1 MINNFDEARLDDQSA
16 LGEFDQQLRYLAQA
30 GARIRVEAADVGLPE
45 GLELKPRGVVVVG
58 AEARLIR
65 AVLEPVCP
73 VPLIAWSLPGLPG
86 WAGPLDL
93 VVVLAS
99 GPDGSRGQAL
109 LATAAEAS
117 RRGCMIM
124 LATPAESPLAQA
136 VSSRALLVPTRT
148 ADPTAAAVVVLS
160 LLNRVGLGPVVNTDH
175 AAEAADMV
183 AEESSPH
190 RDLSSNPAKDFACGL
205 GDAEPLIWGG
215 SVLAA
220 RASRRIA
227 EAIRYYSG
235 RHVLAADAREIAQ
248 VMRHVKPKDPFA
260 DPFTDGER
268 GTVLVLLDDEYVSE
282 TGAAEEWMLRELA
295 ESVGARVCE
304 LSAGVGSEVDR
315 YVTLLLRGLYGA
327 SYHAV
332 ALGAEP
338 GPVSSGSDGFR
349 GAL

>member
-1 MINNFDEARLDDQSA
+1 MIGNFDEARLDDQGVLA
-16 LGEFDQQLRYLAQA
+16 AYDEQLRTLAQA
-30 GARIRVEAADVGLPE
+30 GARIRIEAADAALPA

-58 AEARLIR
+58 AEARLVR

-99 GPDGSRGQAL
+99 DPEGSRGQVL

-117 RRGCMIM
+117 RRGCMLM
-124 LATPAESPLAQA
+124 LATPSGSALAQA

-160 LLNRVGLGPVVNTDH
+160 LLNQVGLGPAVNTDH

-190 RDLSSNPAKDFACGL
+190 HDLSSNPAKDLACGL

-227 EAIRYYSG
+227 EAIRFYSG
-235 RHVLAADAREIAQ
+235 RHVLAADAGEIAQ

-282 TGAAEEWMLRELA
+282 TGAAEERMLRQLA
-295 ESVGARVCE
+295 ESVGTRVCE
-304 LSAGVGSEVDR
+304 LSAGGGSEVDR
-315 YVTLLLRGLYGA
+315 YITLLLRGLYGA
-327 SYHAV
+327 SYHAI

-338 GPVSSGSDGFR
+338 GPVPSTVDGRR

>member
-1 MINNFDEARLDDQSA
+1 MIDNFDEARLDDQGVLA
-16 LGEFDQQLRYLAQA
+16 AYDEQLRTLAQA
-30 GARIRVEAADVGLPE
+30 GARIRIEAADAALPA

-58 AEARLIR
+58 AEARLVR

-99 GPDGSRGQAL
+99 DPEGSRGQVL

-117 RRGCMIM
+117 RRGCMLM
-124 LATPAESPLAQA
+124 LATPSGSALAQA
-136 VSSRALLVPTRT
+136 VSSRTLLVPTRT

-160 LLNRVGLGPVVNTDH
+160 LLNQVGLGPAVNTDH

-190 RDLSSNPAKDFACGL
+190 HDLSSNPAKDLACGL

-227 EAIRYYSG
+227 EAIRFYSG
-235 RHVLAADAREIAQ
+235 RHVLAADAGEIAQ

-282 TGAAEEWMLRELA
+282 TGAAEERMLRQLA
-295 ESVGARVCE
+295 ESVGTRVCE
-304 LSAGVGSEVDR
+304 LSAGGGSEVDR
-315 YVTLLLRGLYGA
+315 YITLLLRGLYGA
-327 SYHAV
+327 SYHAI

-338 GPVSSGSDGFR
+338 GPVPSTVDGRR

>member
-1 MINNFDEARLDDQSA
+1 MIGNFDEARLDDQGVLA
-16 LGEFDQQLRYLAQA
+16 AYDEQLRTLAQA
-30 GARIRVEAADVGLPE
+30 GARIRIEAADAALPA

-58 AEARLIR
+58 AEARLVR

-99 GPDGSRGQAL
+99 DPEGSRGQVL

-117 RRGCMIM
+117 RRGCMLM
-124 LATPAESPLAQA
+124 LATPSGSALAQA

-160 LLNRVGLGPVVNTDH
+160 LLNQVGLGPAVNTDH

-190 RDLSSNPAKDFACGL
+190 RDLSTNPAKDLACGL
-205 GDAEPLIWGG
+205 GDAQPLIWGG

-227 EAIRYYSG
+227 AGIRFYSG
-235 RHVLAADAREIAQ
+235 HPVLAADAREIAQ
-248 VMRHVKPKDPFA
+248 VLQHVSPKDPFA
-260 DPFTDGER
+260 DPFTDGEQR
-268 GTVLVLLDDEYVSE
+268 STVLVLLDDELTSP
-282 TGAAEEWMLRELA
+282 AAAADDRLLRELA
-295 ESVGARVCE
+295 EQRGVRICE
-304 LSAGVGSEVDR
+304 LNAGVGSEIDR

-327 SYHAV
+327 NYLAV
-332 ALGAEP
+332 ATGAEP
-338 GPVSSGSDGFR
+338 
-349 GAL
+349 ALMR